1 MGIIVYMY
9 YLYIDDINIHE
20 KIDLGDSHFRRHKN
34 FRMNELLETK
44 RDCMQQEWI
53 WMCNSKSC
61 STGAIAFYMH
71 VWALKSFRRWV
82 TNLYLKADIL

>member
-1 MGIIVYMY
+1 MGIIVY
-9 YLYIDDINIHE
+9 YLYTDNKSDINIHE

-61 STGAIAFYMH
+61 SKDVIAFYMH
-71 VWALKSFRRWV
+71 VWALKCFRR
-82 TNLYLKADIL
+82 